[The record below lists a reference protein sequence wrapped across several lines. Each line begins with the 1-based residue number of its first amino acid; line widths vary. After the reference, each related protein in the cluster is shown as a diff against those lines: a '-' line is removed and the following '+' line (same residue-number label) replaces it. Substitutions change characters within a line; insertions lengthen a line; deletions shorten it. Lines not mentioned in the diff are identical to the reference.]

1 MQLGWRDDRSTPTH
15 GASTGPSAIER
26 LPNEVLIDIFS
37 YLDAAAL
44 AHVAATCSLIR
55 QVALHDGLWKPFVAR
70 AIHTLSPPVRGPA
83 IHPLESTLPLWH
95 PDYGMQADTIHPP
108 SWPIAAEFVRQPAGA
123 NGTGDTDDQAQLDLS
138 LFKGAASLHEVYV
151 RFIRPT
157 ESLLGWWAS
166 DLPSYGMVVRV
177 VLDMHFTFTDYHAVG
192 HRAAA
197 ARSEAIQIDAES
209 PRGPPR
215 RQSPSIVCQ
224 RIYPTNR
231 LQGLDSD
238 MARWSDVV
246 GFPMPSSSAVIG
258 QGTIL
263 RRSLTQIRT
272 DLCEPGIRTE
282 DLWHY
287 SWNDARLGLAPPTT
301 PASTQSQASAEKSD
315 ADVCDVRAHISSE
328 SWLRSVDPRG
338 ASRALH
344 RARLGGQLHDSDDEL
359 LFEDEA
365 EEIDRVMQHAAGDDA
380 LFRFAFERQEDYD
393 PARITLRRRLVGPI
407 ERTVVG
413 GMDYRSYRLSDAVA
427 TRSADS
433 NEGRVRVRLTPCQ
446 PYWDVQMRN
455 AVFLAANSRPPPPV
469 SFPPPALLPAIRAV
483 EWSTLANV
491 QIGMSGIWERM
502 DPQRRWLIQGERL
515 AIDSITMAPPP
526 PYRPGPTDDYAC
538 DELPRFFP
546 IQSPHRISGLTP
558 PALRQPTV
566 EPEVAVP
573 ASLSSFGP
581 DPARVPASTP
591 DGAEYDHV
599 APSPSQD
606 PAHAEFDWSL
616 MEGLYSMTYGPH
628 GVELLYIRARTLG
641 AHDFEHDPA
650 LPEWPSEPLL
660 SSDDMY
666 EQTRISRAAARPGA
680 RVLEAVKVLGDP
692 NIPRGQ
698 ITWRAFID
706 DPGRSAVPWRP
717 PPKGFR
723 KHTPWPLRPP
733 LGAEERS
740 PGLVL
745 PAHGRVAGEGFVG
758 PGWATALACVS
769 SVDEIQIWWQPM
781 YKISV
786 ANRLV
791 AM

>member
-1 MQLGWRDDRSTPTH
+1 MAELCQARIATTNSAAKSTCSLSTPPHHDAASVNHVLKPAGSSSSPARIDQGQPVSTMQLGWRDDRSTPTH

-55 QVALHDGLWKPFVAR
+55 QVALHDGLWKPFVER

-272 DLCEPGIRTE
+272 DLCERASAPKISGTT
-282 DLWHY
+282 
-287 SWNDARLGLAPPTT
+287 AGTMLGLALPRPPLPPPLNPKHPPKNRTLMSAT
-301 PASTQSQASAEKSD
+301 SARTSRASRGCGAST
-315 ADVCDVRAHISSE
+315 
-328 SWLRSVDPRG
+328 
-338 ASRALH
+338 
-344 RARLGGQLHDSDDEL
+344 
-359 LFEDEA
+359 
-365 EEIDRVMQHAAGDDA
+365 HAAPPV
-380 LFRFAFERQEDYD
+380 RCTERGW
-393 PARITLRRRLVGPI
+393 AVSFMTAMTSSCSKTKRRRL
-407 ERTVVG
+407 
-413 GMDYRSYRLSDAVA
+413 
-427 TRSADS
+427 
-433 NEGRVRVRLTPCQ
+433 
-446 PYWDVQMRN
+446 
-455 AVFLAANSRPPPPV
+455 
-469 SFPPPALLPAIRAV
+469 
-483 EWSTLANV
+483 
-491 QIGMSGIWERM
+491 
-502 DPQRRWLIQGERL
+502 
-515 AIDSITMAPPP
+515 
-526 PYRPGPTDDYAC
+526 
-538 DELPRFFP
+538 
-546 IQSPHRISGLTP
+546 
-558 PALRQPTV
+558 
-566 EPEVAVP
+566 
-573 ASLSSFGP
+573 
-581 DPARVPASTP
+581 
-591 DGAEYDHV
+591 
-599 APSPSQD
+599 
-606 PAHAEFDWSL
+606 
-616 MEGLYSMTYGPH
+616 
-628 GVELLYIRARTLG
+628 
-641 AHDFEHDPA
+641 
-650 LPEWPSEPLL
+650 
-660 SSDDMY
+660 
-666 EQTRISRAAARPGA
+666 
-680 RVLEAVKVLGDP
+680 
-692 NIPRGQ
+692 
-698 ITWRAFID
+698 
-706 DPGRSAVPWRP
+706 
-717 PPKGFR
+717 
-723 KHTPWPLRPP
+723 
-733 LGAEERS
+733 
-740 PGLVL
+740 
-745 PAHGRVAGEGFVG
+745 
-758 PGWATALACVS
+758 TA
-769 SVDEIQIWWQPM
+769 
-781 YKISV
+781 
-786 ANRLV
+786 
-791 AM
+791 